1 MDIGV
6 WFALMG
12 PAKLPEPVVAR
23 LRKALDETLQSPDF
37 RKKMEAT
44 SSVVP
49 LAPLDIERF
58 LVTETAKYRDIVQF
72 ANIKE

>member
-1 MDIGV
+1 
-6 WFALMG
+6 MG
-12 PAKLPEPVVAR
+12 PAKLPEPVQTR
-23 LRKALDETLQSPDF
+23 LKKALNETLQSPDF

-49 LAPLDIERF
+49 ASEVDIDKL
-58 LVTETAKYRDIVQF
+58 LVTETAKYKTIVKF